1 MSKRRKRLHDLLLT
15 LINKDSEFEF
25 IEEDSS
31 DLTSSYSEKDTLNLS
46 RVIEKN
52 RKIIKRYQAIVRTA
66 VTLDA
71 LMDSEMKKITKSNKN
86 IFLKKILPLLL
97 LLSFIFNPLKVS
109 AEVAETEI
117 NGEFMNASSEF
128 LRDLDFET
136 WQLVAYNQ
144 IFEDKLILR
153 VIGYPEILGID
164 HPTDLRVESG
174 RKQWLLDDKT
184 LLNVELA
191 NDGRQAAAE
200 FDLDELIKNLDKN
213 RPLRLSLSGV
223 FSELPVP
230 PFVVKEWRSIN

>member
-1 MSKRRKRLHDLLLT
+1 
-15 LINKDSEFEF
+15 
-25 IEEDSS
+25 
-31 DLTSSYSEKDTLNLS
+31 
-46 RVIEKN
+46 
-52 RKIIKRYQAIVRTA
+52 
-66 VTLDA
+66 
-71 LMDSEMKKITKSNKN
+71 MKKFTKSNNN
-86 IFLKKILPLLL
+86 IFFKGILPSLLL
-97 LLSFIFNPLKVS
+97 LFFIFSPIKAY

-117 NGEFMNASSEF
+117 NGELINASSEF

-136 WQLVAYNQ
+136 WQLVAYKSPL
-144 IFEDKLILR
+144 FADKLILR
-153 VIGYPEILGID
+153 VIGYPGNLRID
-164 HPTDLRVESG
+164 HPTNLRIESG

-200 FDLDELIKNLDKN
+200 FDLDWLIQNIDKN